1 MVKINVTNRLKRFT
15 AKGKTLHP
23 FGEEHLS
30 PLETDWIARRE
41 REGVLI
47 IAQNLFLKGE
57 TNMKKIVALVLA
69 LMMVL
74 SLGVSALALTKIEL
88 NKVEKTDDGKKL
100 IKFENTVDILGDPAA
115 DKVLYTDG
123 AKGGVAYFVLNT
135 TGLKDVKATYSND
148 TVKAEVM
155 DYNPE
160 TMEWVD
166 GVAYQVVRKDGKA
179 IDEWLNKI
187 PAYDKDT
194 QPDGLDWN
202 KCVPEGGKDQ
212 YDWCA
217 YAAKTLN
224 KYFKTTQFYVKTT
237 SEIKILKLTVAANY
251 SASFTEGSVKVSAL
265 RVEDKKTVYTEM
277 KIVND
282 ITIFAYEYVKS
293 AAEYKYALELFDT
306 GYSDYKTYVNGYKQA
321 DLAQIM
327 GSRVISTTAFRAIE
341 GKNIT
346 VNVYPSAKENDN
358 RVAKSAD
365 VTIYNVAA
373 GQKGVNF
380 EYYEKEVKEANK
392 TALAVDGENRKVEF
406 GFYGDQVVK
415 SKFTVNFD
423 LDWTYFQLRE
433 FFGKKIEEQDVVT
446 YYIIKDGKV
455 LKEVKVDYMTVDYN
469 DTVKLSIDGENTTLG
484 QYQIAVKV
492 PAENKGEKNPNTGA
506 ESVMGVVAA
515 VAVVS
520 VAAAAAVSLKK

>member
-1 MVKINVTNRLKRFT
+1 
-15 AKGKTLHP
+15 
-23 FGEEHLS
+23 
-30 PLETDWIARRE
+30 
-41 REGVLI
+41 
-47 IAQNLFLKGE
+47 
-57 TNMKKIVALVLA
+57 MKKIVALVLA

-88 NKVEKTDDGKKL
+88 DQVEVTEDGTKL
-100 IKFENTVDILGDPAA
+100 IKFVDTVDFIGS
-115 DKVLYTDG
+115 DKVLYTNG
-123 AKGGVAYFVLNT
+123 PHGGVAYFVLKT

-148 TVKAEVM
+148 AVKAEII
-155 DYNPE
+155 DYDPE
-160 TMEWVD
+160 KMEFVD
-166 GVAYQVVRKDGKA
+166 GADWAVVRKDGKA
-179 IDEWLNKI
+179 IDEYL
-187 PAYDKDT
+187 AAST
-194 QPDGLDWN
+194 TLDWS
-202 KCVPEGGKDQ
+202 KCVESGKGN
-212 YDWCA
+212 YDWCK
-217 YAAKTLN
+217 YVAKTLN
-224 KYFKTTQFYVKTT
+224 KEFKTTQFVVKTT
-237 SEIKILKLTVAANY
+237 SEIKVLKLTVAANY

-265 RVEDKKTVYTEM
+265 RVADKKTVYTEM
-277 KIVND
+277 KFVND

-293 AAEYKYALELFDT
+293 AAENNYALELFDE
-306 GYSDYKTYVNGYKQA
+306 GYSDYETYLAGYKTP
-321 DLAQIM
+321 DTAQRR

-341 GKNIT
+341 GKDIT
-346 VNVYPSAKENDN
+346 VNVYPTPKENDE

-380 EYYEKEVKEANK
+380 EYYEKEVKEATS

-423 LDWTYFQLRE
+423 LDWTYFELRE
-433 FFGKKIEEQDVVT
+433 FFGKKVEEQDIVT
-446 YYIIKDGKV
+446 YYILKDGKV

-484 QYQIAVKV
+484 QYAIAVKV
-492 PAENKGEKNPNTGA
+492 PAENKGEENPNTGA

>member
-1 MVKINVTNRLKRFT
+1 
-15 AKGKTLHP
+15 
-23 FGEEHLS
+23 
-30 PLETDWIARRE
+30 
-41 REGVLI
+41 
-47 IAQNLFLKGE
+47 
-57 TNMKKIVALVLA
+57 MKKIVALVLA

-74 SLGVSALALTKIEL
+74 SLGVSALALTEIKL
-88 NKVEKTDDGKKL
+88 DQVEVTEDGTKL
-100 IKFENTVDILGDPAA
+100 IKFVDTVEFIGA
-115 DKVLYTDG
+115 DKVLYTNG
-123 AKGGVAYFVLNT
+123 PHGGVAYFVLKT

-148 TVKAEVM
+148 AVKAEII
-155 DYNPE
+155 DYDPE
-160 TMEWVD
+160 KMEFVD
-166 GVAYQVVRKDGKA
+166 GADWAVVRKDGKA
-179 IDEWLNKI
+179 IDEYL
-187 PAYDKDT
+187 AAST
-194 QPDGLDWN
+194 TLDWS
-202 KCVPEGGKDQ
+202 KCVESGKGN
-212 YDWCA
+212 YDWCK
-217 YAAKTLN
+217 YVAKTLN
-224 KYFKTTQFYVKTT
+224 KEFKTTQFVVKTT
-237 SEIKILKLTVAANY
+237 SEIKVLKLTVAANY

-265 RVEDKKTVYTEM
+265 RVADKKTVYTEM
-277 KIVND
+277 KFVND

-293 AAEYKYALELFDT
+293 AAENDYALELFDT
-306 GYSDYKTYVNGYKQA
+306 GYSDYETYVNGYKQA
-321 DLAQIM
+321 DLAQIK

-341 GKNIT
+341 GKDIT
-346 VNVYPSAKENDN
+346 VNVYPTPKENDER

-380 EYYEKEVKEANK
+380 EYYEKEVKEATS

-423 LDWTYFQLRE
+423 LDWTYFELRE
-433 FFGKKIEEQDVVT
+433 FFGKKVEEQDIVT
-446 YYIIKDGKV
+446 YYILKDGKV

-484 QYQIAVKV
+484 QYAIAVKV
-492 PAENKGEKNPNTGA
+492 PAENKGEENPNTGA

>member
-1 MVKINVTNRLKRFT
+1 
-15 AKGKTLHP
+15 
-23 FGEEHLS
+23 
-30 PLETDWIARRE
+30 
-41 REGVLI
+41 
-47 IAQNLFLKGE
+47 
-57 TNMKKIVALVLA
+57 MKKIVALVLA

-74 SLGVSALALTKIEL
+74 SLGVSALALTEIKL
-88 NKVEKTDDGKKL
+88 DQVEVTEDGTKL
-100 IKFENTVDILGDPAA
+100 IKFVDTVEFIGA
-115 DKVLYTDG
+115 DKVLYTNG
-123 AKGGVAYFVLNT
+123 PHGGVAYFVLKT

-148 TVKAEVM
+148 AVKAEII
-155 DYNPE
+155 DYDPE
-160 TMEWVD
+160 KMEFVD
-166 GVAYQVVRKDGKA
+166 GADWAVVRKDGKA
-179 IDEWLNKI
+179 IDEYL
-187 PAYDKDT
+187 AAST
-194 QPDGLDWN
+194 TLDWS
-202 KCVPEGGKDQ
+202 KCVESGKGN
-212 YDWCA
+212 YDWCK
-217 YAAKTLN
+217 YVAKTLN
-224 KYFKTTQFYVKTT
+224 KYFKTTQFVVKTT
-237 SEIKILKLTVAANY
+237 SEIKVLKLTVAANY

-265 RVEDKKTVYTEM
+265 RVADKKTVYTEM
-277 KIVND
+277 KFVND

-293 AAEYKYALELFDT
+293 AAENDYALELFGE
-306 GYSDYKTYVNGYKQA
+306 GYSDYETYLAGYKTP
-321 DLAQIM
+321 DTAQRR

-341 GKNIT
+341 GKDIT
-346 VNVYPSAKENDN
+346 VNVYPTPKENDE

-423 LDWTYFQLRE
+423 LGWTYFELRE
-433 FFGKKIEEQDVVT
+433 FFGKKVEEQDIVT
-446 YYIIKDGKV
+446 YYILKDGKV

-484 QYQIAVKV
+484 QYAIAVKV
-492 PAENKGEKNPNTGA
+492 PAENKGEENPNTGA

>member
-1 MVKINVTNRLKRFT
+1 
-15 AKGKTLHP
+15 
-23 FGEEHLS
+23 
-30 PLETDWIARRE
+30 
-41 REGVLI
+41 
-47 IAQNLFLKGE
+47 
-57 TNMKKIVALVLA
+57 MKKIVALVLA

-74 SLGVSALALTKIEL
+74 SLGVSALALTEIKL
-88 NKVEKTDDGKKL
+88 DQVEVTEDGTKL
-100 IKFENTVDILGDPAA
+100 IKFVDTVEFIGA
-115 DKVLYTDG
+115 DKVLYTNG
-123 AKGGVAYFVLNT
+123 PHGGVAYFVLKT

-148 TVKAEVM
+148 AVKAEII
-155 DYNPE
+155 DYDPE
-160 TMEWVD
+160 KMEFVD
-166 GVAYQVVRKDGKA
+166 GADWAVVRKDGKA
-179 IDEWLNKI
+179 IDEYL
-187 PAYDKDT
+187 AAST
-194 QPDGLDWN
+194 TLDWS
-202 KCVPEGGKDQ
+202 KCVESGKGN
-212 YDWCA
+212 YDWCK
-217 YAAKTLN
+217 YVAKTLN
-224 KYFKTTQFYVKTT
+224 KEFKTTQFVVKTT
-237 SEIKILKLTVAANY
+237 SEIKVLKLTVAANY

-265 RVEDKKTVYTEM
+265 RVADKKTVYTEM

-293 AAEYKYALELFDT
+293 AAENDYALELFDV
-306 GYSDYKTYVNGYKQA
+306 GYSDYETYLAGYKTP
-321 DLAQIM
+321 DTAQRL

-341 GKNIT
+341 GKDIT
-346 VNVYPSAKENDN
+346 VNVYPTPKENDE

-380 EYYEKEVKEANK
+380 EYYEKEVKEATS

-423 LDWTYFQLRE
+423 LDWTYFELRE
-433 FFGKKIEEQDVVT
+433 FFGKKVEEQDIVT
-446 YYIIKDGKV
+446 YYILKDGKV

-484 QYQIAVKV
+484 QYAIAVKV
-492 PAENKGEKNPNTGA
+492 PAENKGEENPNTGA

>member
-1 MVKINVTNRLKRFT
+1 
-15 AKGKTLHP
+15 
-23 FGEEHLS
+23 
-30 PLETDWIARRE
+30 
-41 REGVLI
+41 
-47 IAQNLFLKGE
+47 
-57 TNMKKIVALVLA
+57 MKKIVALVLA

-74 SLGVSALALTKIEL
+74 SLGVSALALTEIKL
-88 NKVEKTDDGKKL
+88 DQVEVTEDGTKL
-100 IKFENTVDILGDPAA
+100 IKFQDTVSFIGDPA
-115 DKVLYTDG
+115 KVLYTNG
-123 AKGGVAYFVLNT
+123 PHGGVAYFVLNT

-148 TVKAEVM
+148 AVKAEII
-155 DYNPE
+155 DYDPE
-160 TMEWVD
+160 KMEFVD
-166 GVAYQVVRKDGKA
+166 GADWAVVRKDGKA
-179 IDEWLNKI
+179 IDEYL
-187 PAYDKDT
+187 AAST
-194 QPDGLDWN
+194 TLDWS
-202 KCVPEGGKDQ
+202 KCVESGKGN
-212 YDWCA
+212 YDWCK
-217 YAAKTLN
+217 YVAKTLN
-224 KYFKTTQFYVKTT
+224 KEFKTTQFVVKTT
-237 SEIKILKLTVAANY
+237 SEIKVLKLTVAANY

-265 RVEDKKTVYTEM
+265 RVADKKTVYTEM
-277 KIVND
+277 KFVND

-293 AAEYKYALELFDT
+293 AAENDYALELFDE
-306 GYSDYKTYVNGYKQA
+306 GYSDYETYLAGYKTPNT
-321 DLAQIM
+321 AQRL

-341 GKNIT
+341 GKDIT
-346 VNVYPSAKENDN
+346 VNVYPTPKENDE

-380 EYYEKEVKEANK
+380 EYYEKEVKEATS

-423 LDWTYFQLRE
+423 LDWTYFELRE
-433 FFGKKIEEQDVVT
+433 FFGKKVEEQDIVT
-446 YYIIKDGKV
+446 YYILKDGKV

-484 QYQIAVKV
+484 QYAIAVKV
-492 PAENKGEKNPNTGA
+492 PAENKGEENPNTGA

>member
-1 MVKINVTNRLKRFT
+1 
-15 AKGKTLHP
+15 
-23 FGEEHLS
+23 
-30 PLETDWIARRE
+30 
-41 REGVLI
+41 
-47 IAQNLFLKGE
+47 
-57 TNMKKIVALVLA
+57 MKKIVALVLA

-74 SLGVSALALTKIEL
+74 SLGVSALALTEIKL
-88 NKVEKTDDGKKL
+88 DQVEVTEDGTKL
-100 IKFENTVDILGDPAA
+100 IKFVDTVEFIGSG
-115 DKVLYTDG
+115 KVLYTDG
-123 AKGGVAYFVLNT
+123 PHGGVAYFVLNT

-148 TVKAEVM
+148 AVKAEII
-155 DYNPE
+155 DYDPE
-160 TMEWVD
+160 KMEFVD
-166 GVAYQVVRKDGKA
+166 GADWAVVRKDGKA
-179 IDEWLNKI
+179 IDEYL
-187 PAYDKDT
+187 AAST
-194 QPDGLDWN
+194 TLDWS
-202 KCVPEGGKDQ
+202 KCVESGKGN
-212 YDWCA
+212 YDWCK
-217 YAAKTLN
+217 YVAKTLN
-224 KYFKTTQFYVKTT
+224 KEFKTTQFVVKTT
-237 SEIKILKLTVAANY
+237 SEIKVLKLTVAANY

-265 RVEDKKTVYTEM
+265 RVADKKTVYTEM
-277 KIVND
+277 KFVND

-293 AAEYKYALELFDT
+293 AAENDYALELFDE
-306 GYSDYKTYVNGYKQA
+306 GYSDYETYLAGYKTP
-321 DLAQIM
+321 DTAQRP

-341 GKNIT
+341 GKDIT
-346 VNVYPSAKENDN
+346 VNVYPTPKENDE

-380 EYYEKEVKEANK
+380 EYYEKEVKEATS

-423 LDWTYFQLRE
+423 LDWTYFELRE
-433 FFGKKIEEQDVVT
+433 FFGKKVEEQDIVT
-446 YYIIKDGKV
+446 YYILKDGKV

-484 QYQIAVKV
+484 QYAIAVKV
-492 PAENKGEKNPNTGA
+492 PAENKGEENPNTGA

>member
-1 MVKINVTNRLKRFT
+1 
-15 AKGKTLHP
+15 
-23 FGEEHLS
+23 
-30 PLETDWIARRE
+30 
-41 REGVLI
+41 
-47 IAQNLFLKGE
+47 
-57 TNMKKIVALVLA
+57 MKKIVALVLA

-88 NKVEKTDDGKKL
+88 NQVEKTDDGKSL
-100 IKFENTVDILGDPAA
+100 IKFQDTVSFLGDPSA

-123 AKGGVAYFVLNT
+123 PHGGVAYFVIKT

-148 TVKAEVM
+148 TVKAEII

-179 IDEWLNKI
+179 IDEWLNDPNNGI
-187 PAYDKDT
+187 
-194 QPDGLDWN
+194 DWS
-202 KCVPEGGKDQ
+202 KVVPEGGKDQ
-212 YDWCA
+212 YGWCV
-217 YAAKTLN
+217 YVAKTLN
-224 KYFKTTQFYVKTT
+224 KYFKTTQFVVKTT

-277 KIVND
+277 KFVND

-306 GYSDYKTYVNGYKQA
+306 GYSDYETYVNGYKQA
-321 DLAQIM
+321 DLAQRM

-433 FFGKKIEEQDVVT
+433 FFGKKVEEQDVVT

-492 PAENKGEKNPNTGA
+492 PAENKGGEKNPNTGA

>member
-1 MVKINVTNRLKRFT
+1 MEYVEG
-15 AKGKTLHP
+15 A
-23 FGEEHLS
+23 
-30 PLETDWIARRE
+30 DWA
-41 REGVLI
+41 
-47 IAQNLFLKGE
+47 
-57 TNMKKIVALVLA
+57 VA
-69 LMMVL
+69 
-74 SLGVSALALTKIEL
+74 
-88 NKVEKTDDGKKL
+88 
-100 IKFENTVDILGDPAA
+100 
-115 DKVLYTDG
+115 
-123 AKGGVAYFVLNT
+123 
-135 TGLKDVKATYSND
+135 
-148 TVKAEVM
+148 
-155 DYNPE
+155 
-160 TMEWVD
+160 
-166 GVAYQVVRKDGKA
+166 RKDGKN
-179 IDEWLNKI
+179 IDEWLSKI

-194 QPDGLDWN
+194 QPDGLDWS
-202 KCVPEGGKDQ
+202 KCVESGKGN
-212 YDWCA
+212 YDWCK
-217 YAAKTLN
+217 YVAKTLN

-237 SEIKILKLTVAANY
+237 SEIKVLKLTVAANY

-265 RVEDKKTVYTEM
+265 RVSDKKTVYTEM

-306 GYSDYKTYVNGYKQA
+306 GYSDYETYVNGYKQA

-433 FFGKKIEEQDVVT
+433 FFGKKVEEQDIVT

-492 PAENKGEKNPNTGA
+492 PAENKGGEKNPNTGA

>member
-1 MVKINVTNRLKRFT
+1 
-15 AKGKTLHP
+15 
-23 FGEEHLS
+23 
-30 PLETDWIARRE
+30 
-41 REGVLI
+41 
-47 IAQNLFLKGE
+47 
-57 TNMKKIVALVLA
+57 MKKIVALVLA

-74 SLGVSALALTKIEL
+74 SLGVSALALTEIKL
-88 NKVEKTDDGKKL
+88 DQVEVTEDGTKL
-100 IKFENTVDILGDPAA
+100 IKFVDTVDFIGSG
-115 DKVLYTDG
+115 KVLYTNG
-123 AKGGVAYFVLNT
+123 PHGGVAYFVLNT

-148 TVKAEVM
+148 AVKAEII
-155 DYNPE
+155 DYDPE
-160 TMEWVD
+160 KMEFVD
-166 GVAYQVVRKDGKA
+166 GADWAVVRKDGKA
-179 IDEWLNKI
+179 IDEYL
-187 PAYDKDT
+187 AAST
-194 QPDGLDWN
+194 TLDWS
-202 KCVPEGGKDQ
+202 KCVESGKGN
-212 YDWCA
+212 YDWCK
-217 YAAKTLN
+217 YVAKTLN
-224 KYFKTTQFYVKTT
+224 KEFKTTQFVVKTT
-237 SEIKILKLTVAANY
+237 SEIKVLKLTVAANY

-265 RVEDKKTVYTEM
+265 RVADKKTVYTEM
-277 KIVND
+277 KFVND

-293 AAEYKYALELFDT
+293 AAENDYALELFDE
-306 GYSDYKTYVNGYKQA
+306 GYSDYETYLAGYKTP
-321 DLAQIM
+321 DTAQRL

-341 GKNIT
+341 GKDIT
-346 VNVYPSAKENDN
+346 VNVYPTPKENDE

-380 EYYEKEVKEANK
+380 EYYEKEVKEATS

-423 LDWTYFQLRE
+423 LDWTYFELRE
-433 FFGKKIEEQDVVT
+433 FFGKKVEEQDIVT
-446 YYIIKDGKV
+446 YYILKDGKV

-484 QYQIAVKV
+484 QYAIAVKV
-492 PAENKGEKNPNTGA
+492 PAENKGEENPNTGA

>member
-1 MVKINVTNRLKRFT
+1 
-15 AKGKTLHP
+15 
-23 FGEEHLS
+23 
-30 PLETDWIARRE
+30 
-41 REGVLI
+41 
-47 IAQNLFLKGE
+47 
-57 TNMKKIVALVLA
+57 MKKIVALVLA

-74 SLGVSALALTKIEL
+74 SLGVSALALTKIDL
-88 NKVEKTDDGKKL
+88 DQVEVTEDGKSHY
-100 IKFENTVDILGDPAA
+100 KFQDTVFFDGDTSK
-115 DKVLYTDG
+115 DKVLYTKG
-123 AKGGVAYFVLNT
+123 PHGGVAHFVINT

-148 TVKAEVM
+148 AVKAEVM

-160 TMEWVD
+160 TMEYLSD
-166 GVAYQVVRKDGKA
+166 ATYDLARKDGNANKLA
-179 IDEWLNKI
+179 EDLANTKTVDWSEEAKMNRYEWIKYV
-187 PAYDKDT
+187 AT
-194 QPDGLDWN
+194 
-202 KCVPEGGKDQ
+202 
-212 YDWCA
+212 
-217 YAAKTLN
+217 TLN
-224 KYFKTTQFYVKTT
+224 KEFKTTQYYAKCT
-237 SEIKILKLTVAANY
+237 SEIKVLKLTVAANY

-265 RVEDKKTVYTEM
+265 RVADKKTVYTEM
-277 KIVND
+277 KFVND

-306 GYSDYKTYVNGYKQA
+306 GYSDYETYVNGYKQA
-321 DLAQIM
+321 DLAQRM

-341 GKNIT
+341 GKDIT
-346 VNVYPSAKENDN
+346 VNVYPTPKENDE

-380 EYYEKEVKEANK
+380 EYYEREAKEANK

-423 LDWTYFQLRE
+423 LDWTYFELRE
-433 FFGKKIEEQDVVT
+433 FFGKKVEEQDIVT
-446 YYIIKDGKV
+446 YYILKDGKV

-484 QYQIAVKV
+484 QYAIAVKV
-492 PAENKGEKNPNTGA
+492 PAENKGEENPNTGA

>member
-1 MVKINVTNRLKRFT
+1 
-15 AKGKTLHP
+15 
-23 FGEEHLS
+23 
-30 PLETDWIARRE
+30 
-41 REGVLI
+41 
-47 IAQNLFLKGE
+47 
-57 TNMKKIVALVLA
+57 MKKIVALVLA

-74 SLGVSALALTKIEL
+74 SLGVSALALTEIKL
-88 NKVEKTDDGKKL
+88 DQVEVTEDGAKL
-100 IKFENTVDILGDPAA
+100 IKFVDTVEFIGA
-115 DKVLYTDG
+115 DKVLYTNG
-123 AKGGVAYFVLNT
+123 PHGGVAYFVLNT

-148 TVKAEVM
+148 AVKAEII
-155 DYNPE
+155 DYDPE
-160 TMEWVD
+160 KMEFVD
-166 GVAYQVVRKDGKA
+166 GADWAVVRKDGKA

-194 QPDGLDWN
+194 QPDGLDWS
-202 KCVPEGGKDQ
+202 KCVESGKGN
-212 YDWCA
+212 YDWCK

-224 KYFKTTQFYVKTT
+224 KYFKTTQFVVKTT
-237 SEIKILKLTVAANY
+237 SEIKVLKLTVAANY

-265 RVEDKKTVYTEM
+265 RVADKKTVYTEM
-277 KIVND
+277 KFVND

-293 AAEYKYALELFDT
+293 AAENDYALELFDE
-306 GYSDYKTYVNGYKQA
+306 GYSDYETYLAGYKTP
-321 DLAQIM
+321 DTAQRR

-341 GKNIT
+341 GKDIT
-346 VNVYPSAKENDN
+346 VNVYPTPKENDE

-380 EYYEKEVKEANK
+380 EYYEKEVKEAK
-392 TALAVDGENRKVEF
+392 TTALAVDGENRKVEF

-423 LDWTYFQLRE
+423 LDWTYFELRE
-433 FFGKKIEEQDVVT
+433 FFGKKVEEQDIVT

-492 PAENKGEKNPNTGA
+492 PAENKGGEKNPNTGA

>member
-1 MVKINVTNRLKRFT
+1 
-15 AKGKTLHP
+15 
-23 FGEEHLS
+23 
-30 PLETDWIARRE
+30 
-41 REGVLI
+41 
-47 IAQNLFLKGE
+47 
-57 TNMKKIVALVLA
+57 MKKIVALVLA

-88 NKVEKTDDGKKL
+88 NQEEKTDDGKSL
-100 IKFENTVDILGDPAA
+100 IKFQDTVSFIGDPA
-115 DKVLYTDG
+115 KVLYTNG
-123 AKGGVAYFVLNT
+123 PHGGVAYFVIKT

-160 TMEWVD
+160 TMEYLSD
-166 GVAYQVVRKDGKA
+166 ATYDLARKDGSADKLTEDLA
-179 IDEWLNKI
+179 KTKTVDWAKEATMNRYEWIKYV
-187 PAYDKDT
+187 AT
-194 QPDGLDWN
+194 
-202 KCVPEGGKDQ
+202 
-212 YDWCA
+212 
-217 YAAKTLN
+217 TLN
-224 KYFKTTQFYVKTT
+224 KEFKTTQYYAKCT

-265 RVEDKKTVYTEM
+265 RVADKKTVYTEM
-277 KIVND
+277 KFVND

-293 AAEYKYALELFDT
+293 AAEYKYALDLFDI
-306 GYSDYKTYVNGYKQA
+306 GYSDYETYLAGYKTP
-321 DLAQIM
+321 DTAQRR

-341 GKNIT
+341 GKDIT
-346 VNVYPSAKENDN
+346 VNVYPSAKENDE
-358 RVAKSAD
+358 RVAQSAN

-380 EYYEKEVKEANK
+380 EYYEKKVKEATS

-423 LDWTYFQLRE
+423 LDWTYFELRE
-433 FFGKKIEEQDVVT
+433 FFGKKVEEQDIVT
-446 YYIIKDGKV
+446 YYILKDGKV

-484 QYQIAVKV
+484 QYAIAVKV
-492 PAENKGEKNPNTGA
+492 PAENKGEENPNTGA

>member
-1 MVKINVTNRLKRFT
+1 
-15 AKGKTLHP
+15 
-23 FGEEHLS
+23 
-30 PLETDWIARRE
+30 
-41 REGVLI
+41 
-47 IAQNLFLKGE
+47 
-57 TNMKKIVALVLA
+57 MKKIVALVLA

-74 SLGVSALALTKIEL
+74 SLGVSALAITLAEIKL
-88 NKVEKTDDGKKL
+88 DQVEVTEDGTKL
-100 IKFENTVDILGDPAA
+100 IKFVDTVEFIGA
-115 DKVLYTDG
+115 DKVLYTNG
-123 AKGGVAYFVLNT
+123 PHGGVAYFVLKT

-148 TVKAEVM
+148 AVKAEII
-155 DYNPE
+155 DYDPE
-160 TMEWVD
+160 KMEYVD
-166 GVAYQVVRKDGKA
+166 GADWAVVRKDGKA
-179 IDEWLNKI
+179 IDEWLNNPNNGI
-187 PAYDKDT
+187 
-194 QPDGLDWN
+194 DWS
-202 KCVPEGGKDQ
+202 KCVESGKGN
-212 YDWCA
+212 YDWCK
-217 YAAKTLN
+217 YVAKTLN
-224 KYFKTTQFYVKTT
+224 KEFKTTQFVVKTT
-237 SEIKILKLTVAANY
+237 SEIKVLKLTVAANY

-265 RVEDKKTVYTEM
+265 RVADKKTVYTEM
-277 KIVND
+277 KFVND

-293 AAEYKYALELFDT
+293 AAENDYAPELFDV
-306 GYSDYKTYVNGYKQA
+306 GYSDYETYVNGYKQA
-321 DLAQIM
+321 DLAQRM

-341 GKNIT
+341 GKDIT
-346 VNVYPSAKENDN
+346 VNVYPTPKENDE

-380 EYYEKEVKEANK
+380 EYYEKEVKEATS

-423 LDWTYFQLRE
+423 LDWTYFELRE
-433 FFGKKIEEQDVVT
+433 FFGKKVEEQDIVT
-446 YYIIKDGKV
+446 YYILKDGKV

-484 QYQIAVKV
+484 QYAIAVKV
-492 PAENKGEKNPNTGA
+492 PAENKGEENPNTGA

>member
-1 MVKINVTNRLKRFT
+1 
-15 AKGKTLHP
+15 
-23 FGEEHLS
+23 
-30 PLETDWIARRE
+30 
-41 REGVLI
+41 
-47 IAQNLFLKGE
+47 
-57 TNMKKIVALVLA
+57 MKKIVALVLA

-74 SLGVSALALTKIEL
+74 SLGVSALALTKIDL
-88 NKVEKTDDGKKL
+88 NKVEETDDGKKL
-100 IKFENTVDILGDPAA
+100 IKFENTVDILGNPAA
-115 DKVLYTDG
+115 DKVLYTNG

-148 TVKAEVM
+148 TVKAEVI

-160 TMEWVD
+160 TMEYLSD
-166 GVAYQVVRKDGKA
+166 ATYDLARKDGNANKLA
-179 IDEWLNKI
+179 EDLADTKTVDWTKETTMNRYEWIKYV
-187 PAYDKDT
+187 AT
-194 QPDGLDWN
+194 
-202 KCVPEGGKDQ
+202 
-212 YDWCA
+212 
-217 YAAKTLN
+217 TLN
-224 KYFKTTQFYVKTT
+224 KEFKTTQYYAKCT

-265 RVEDKKTVYTEM
+265 RVADKKTVYTEM

-293 AAEYKYALELFDT
+293 AAENDYALELFDI
-306 GYSDYKTYVNGYKQA
+306 GYSDYETYVNGYKQA

-341 GKNIT
+341 GKDIT
-346 VNVYPSAKENDN
+346 VNVRPTPKENDE
-358 RVAKSAD
+358 RVASSAD

-380 EYYEKEVKEANK
+380 EYYEKEVKEATS

-415 SKFTVNFD
+415 SKFTVNFN
-423 LDWTYFQLRE
+423 LDWTYFKLRE
-433 FFGKKIEEQDVVT
+433 FFGKKVEEQDIVT
-446 YYIIKDGKV
+446 YYILKDGKV

-484 QYQIAVKV
+484 QYAIAVKV

>member
-1 MVKINVTNRLKRFT
+1 
-15 AKGKTLHP
+15 
-23 FGEEHLS
+23 
-30 PLETDWIARRE
+30 
-41 REGVLI
+41 
-47 IAQNLFLKGE
+47 
-57 TNMKKIVALVLA
+57 MKKIVALVLA

-74 SLGVSALALTKIEL
+74 SLGVSALALTEIKL
-88 NKVEKTDDGKKL
+88 DQVEVTEDGTKL
-100 IKFENTVDILGDPAA
+100 IKFVDTVEFIGA
-115 DKVLYTDG
+115 DKVLYTNG
-123 AKGGVAYFVLNT
+123 PHGGVAYFVLNT

-148 TVKAEVM
+148 AVKAEII
-155 DYNPE
+155 DYDPE
-160 TMEWVD
+160 KMEYVD
-166 GVAYQVVRKDGKA
+166 GADWAVVRKDGKA
-179 IDEWLNKI
+179 IDEWLNNPNNGI
-187 PAYDKDT
+187 
-194 QPDGLDWN
+194 DWS
-202 KCVPEGGKDQ
+202 KCVESGKGN
-212 YDWCA
+212 YDWCK
-217 YAAKTLN
+217 YVAKTLN
-224 KYFKTTQFYVKTT
+224 KYFKTTQFVVKTT
-237 SEIKILKLTVAANY
+237 SEIKVLKLTVAANY

-265 RVEDKKTVYTEM
+265 RVADKKTVYTEM
-277 KIVND
+277 KFVND

-293 AAEYKYALELFDT
+293 AAEYDYALELFDT
-306 GYSDYKTYVNGYKQA
+306 GYSDYETYLAGYKTP
-321 DLAQIM
+321 DTAQRP

-341 GKNIT
+341 GKDIT
-346 VNVYPSAKENDN
+346 VNVYPTPKENDE

-380 EYYEKEVKEANK
+380 EYYEKEVKEATS

-423 LDWTYFQLRE
+423 LGWTYFELRE
-433 FFGKKIEEQDVVT
+433 FFGKKVEEQDIVT
-446 YYIIKDGKV
+446 YYILKDGKV

-484 QYQIAVKV
+484 QYAIAVKV
-492 PAENKGEKNPNTGA
+492 PAENKGEQNPNTGA

>member
-1 MVKINVTNRLKRFT
+1 
-15 AKGKTLHP
+15 
-23 FGEEHLS
+23 
-30 PLETDWIARRE
+30 
-41 REGVLI
+41 
-47 IAQNLFLKGE
+47 
-57 TNMKKIVALVLA
+57 MKKIVALVLA

-74 SLGVSALALTKIEL
+74 SLGVSALALTEIKL
-88 NKVEKTDDGKKL
+88 DQVEVTEDGTKL
-100 IKFENTVDILGDPAA
+100 IKFVDTVEFIGA
-115 DKVLYTDG
+115 DKVLYTNG
-123 AKGGVAYFVLNT
+123 PHGGVAYFVLKT

-148 TVKAEVM
+148 AVKAEII
-155 DYNPE
+155 DYDPE
-160 TMEWVD
+160 KMEYVD
-166 GVAYQVVRKDGKA
+166 GADWAVVRKDGKA
-179 IDEWLNKI
+179 IDEYL
-187 PAYDKDT
+187 AAST
-194 QPDGLDWN
+194 TLDWS
-202 KCVPEGGKDQ
+202 KCVESGKGN
-212 YDWCA
+212 YDWCK
-217 YAAKTLN
+217 YVAKTLN
-224 KYFKTTQFYVKTT
+224 KEFKTTQFVVKTT
-237 SEIKILKLTVAANY
+237 SEIKVLKLTVAANY

-265 RVEDKKTVYTEM
+265 RVADKKTVYTEM
-277 KIVND
+277 KFVND

-293 AAEYKYALELFDT
+293 AAENDYALELFDE
-306 GYSDYKTYVNGYKQA
+306 GYSDYETYLAGYKTP
-321 DLAQIM
+321 DTAQRL

-341 GKNIT
+341 GKDIT
-346 VNVYPSAKENDN
+346 VNVYPTPKENDE

-380 EYYEKEVKEANK
+380 EYYEKEVKEATS

-423 LDWTYFQLRE
+423 LDWTYFELRE
-433 FFGKKIEEQDVVT
+433 FFGKKVEEQDIVT
-446 YYIIKDGKV
+446 YYILKDGKV

-484 QYQIAVKV
+484 QYAIAVKV
-492 PAENKGEKNPNTGA
+492 PAENKGEENPNTGA

>member
-30 PLETDWIARRE
+30 TLETDWIARRE

-88 NKVEKTDDGKKL
+88 NKVEESSDGVKK
-100 IKFENTVDILGDPAA
+100 IKFQDTVDFLGDPSA
-115 DKVLYTDG
+115 DKVLYTNG
-123 AKGGVAYFVLNT
+123 PHGGVAYFVIKT

-148 TVKAEVM
+148 TVKAEII

-179 IDEWLNKI
+179 IDEWLNDANNGI
-187 PAYDKDT
+187 
-194 QPDGLDWN
+194 DWS

-212 YDWCA
+212 YDWCV
-217 YAAKTLN
+217 YVAKTLN
-224 KYFKTTQFYVKTT
+224 KYFKTTQFVVKTT

-277 KIVND
+277 KFVND

-306 GYSDYKTYVNGYKQA
+306 GYSDYETYVNGYKQA
-321 DLAQIM
+321 DLAQRM

-346 VNVYPSAKENDN
+346 VNVYPRLKENDS

-433 FFGKKIEEQDVVT
+433 FFGRKIEEQDIVT

-455 LKEVKVDYMTVDYN
+455 LKEVKVDYKTVDYN
-469 DTVKLSIDGENTTLG
+469 DTVKLSIDGENSTLG

-492 PAENKGEKNPNTGA
+492 PAENKGGEKNPNTGA

>member
-1 MVKINVTNRLKRFT
+1 
-15 AKGKTLHP
+15 
-23 FGEEHLS
+23 
-30 PLETDWIARRE
+30 
-41 REGVLI
+41 
-47 IAQNLFLKGE
+47 
-57 TNMKKIVALVLA
+57 MKKIVALVLA

-88 NKVEKTDDGKKL
+88 DQVEVTEDGTKL
-100 IKFENTVDILGDPAA
+100 IKFVDTVEFIGA
-115 DKVLYTDG
+115 DKVLYTNG
-123 AKGGVAYFVLNT
+123 PHGGVAYFVLKT
-135 TGLKDVKATYSND
+135 TGLKDVKATYSNGD
-148 TVKAEVM
+148 AVKAEII
-155 DYNPE
+155 DYDPE
-160 TMEWVD
+160 KMEFVD
-166 GVAYQVVRKDGKA
+166 GADWAVVRKDGKA
-179 IDEWLNKI
+179 IDEYL
-187 PAYDKDT
+187 AAST
-194 QPDGLDWN
+194 TLDWS
-202 KCVPEGGKDQ
+202 KCVESGKGN
-212 YDWCA
+212 YDWCK
-217 YAAKTLN
+217 YVAKTLN
-224 KYFKTTQFYVKTT
+224 KEFKTTQFVVKTT
-237 SEIKILKLTVAANY
+237 SEIKVLKLTVAANY

-265 RVEDKKTVYTEM
+265 RVADKKTVYTEM
-277 KIVND
+277 KFVND

-293 AAEYKYALELFDT
+293 AAENDYALELFDE
-306 GYSDYKTYVNGYKQA
+306 GYSDYETYLAGYKTP
-321 DLAQIM
+321 DTAQRR

-341 GKNIT
+341 GKDIT
-346 VNVYPSAKENDN
+346 VNVYPTPKENDE

-380 EYYEKEVKEANK
+380 EYYEKEVKEATS

-423 LDWTYFQLRE
+423 LDWTYFELRE
-433 FFGKKIEEQDVVT
+433 FFGKKVEEQDIVT
-446 YYIIKDGKV
+446 YYILKDGKV

-484 QYQIAVKV
+484 QYAIAVKV
-492 PAENKGEKNPNTGA
+492 PAENKGEENPNTGA

>member
-1 MVKINVTNRLKRFT
+1 
-15 AKGKTLHP
+15 
-23 FGEEHLS
+23 
-30 PLETDWIARRE
+30 
-41 REGVLI
+41 
-47 IAQNLFLKGE
+47 
-57 TNMKKIVALVLA
+57 MKKIVALVLA

-88 NKVEKTDDGKKL
+88 DQVEVTEDGTKL
-100 IKFENTVDILGDPAA
+100 IKFVDTVEFIGA
-115 DKVLYTDG
+115 DKVLYTNG
-123 AKGGVAYFVLNT
+123 PHGGVAYFVLKT

-148 TVKAEVM
+148 AVKAEII
-155 DYNPE
+155 DYDPE
-160 TMEWVD
+160 KMEFVD
-166 GVAYQVVRKDGKA
+166 GADWAVVRKDGKA
-179 IDEWLNKI
+179 IDEYL
-187 PAYDKDT
+187 AAST
-194 QPDGLDWN
+194 TLDWS
-202 KCVPEGGKDQ
+202 KCVESGKGN
-212 YDWCA
+212 YDWCK
-217 YAAKTLN
+217 YVAKTLN
-224 KYFKTTQFYVKTT
+224 KEFKTTQFVVKTT
-237 SEIKILKLTVAANY
+237 SEIKVLKLTVAANY

-265 RVEDKKTVYTEM
+265 RVADKKTVYTEM
-277 KIVND
+277 KFVND

-293 AAEYKYALELFDT
+293 AAENDYALELFDE
-306 GYSDYKTYVNGYKQA
+306 GYSDYETYLAGYKTP
-321 DLAQIM
+321 DTAQRR

-341 GKNIT
+341 GKDIT
-346 VNVYPSAKENDN
+346 VNVYPTPKENDE

-380 EYYEKEVKEANK
+380 EYYEKEVKEATS

-423 LDWTYFQLRE
+423 LDWTYFELRE
-433 FFGKKIEEQDVVT
+433 FFGKKVEEQDIVT
-446 YYIIKDGKV
+446 YYILKDGKV

-484 QYQIAVKV
+484 QYAIAVKV
-492 PAENKGEKNPNTGA
+492 PAENKGEENPNTGA

>member
-1 MVKINVTNRLKRFT
+1 
-15 AKGKTLHP
+15 
-23 FGEEHLS
+23 
-30 PLETDWIARRE
+30 
-41 REGVLI
+41 
-47 IAQNLFLKGE
+47 
-57 TNMKKIVALVLA
+57 MKKIVALVLA

-74 SLGVSALALTKIEL
+74 SLGVSALALTEIKL
-88 NKVEKTDDGKKL
+88 DQVEVTEDGTKL
-100 IKFENTVDILGDPAA
+100 IKFVDTVEFIGA
-115 DKVLYTDG
+115 DKVLYTNG
-123 AKGGVAYFVLNT
+123 PHGGVAYFVLKT

-148 TVKAEVM
+148 AVKAEII
-155 DYNPE
+155 DYDPE
-160 TMEWVD
+160 KMEFVD
-166 GVAYQVVRKDGKA
+166 GADWAVVRKDGKA
-179 IDEWLNKI
+179 IDEYL
-187 PAYDKDT
+187 AAST
-194 QPDGLDWN
+194 TLDWS
-202 KCVPEGGKDQ
+202 KCVESGKGN
-212 YDWCA
+212 YDWCK
-217 YAAKTLN
+217 YVAKTLN
-224 KYFKTTQFYVKTT
+224 KEFKTTQFVVKTT
-237 SEIKILKLTVAANY
+237 SEIKVLKLTVAANY

-265 RVEDKKTVYTEM
+265 RVADKKTVYTEM
-277 KIVND
+277 KFVND

-293 AAEYKYALELFDT
+293 AAENDYALELFDE
-306 GYSDYKTYVNGYKQA
+306 GYSDYETYLAGYKTP
-321 DLAQIM
+321 DTAQRP

-341 GKNIT
+341 GKDIT
-346 VNVYPSAKENDN
+346 VNVYPTPKENDE

-380 EYYEKEVKEANK
+380 EYYEKEVKEATS

-423 LDWTYFQLRE
+423 LDWTYFELRE
-433 FFGKKIEEQDVVT
+433 FFGKKVEEQDIVT
-446 YYIIKDGKV
+446 YYILKDGKV

-484 QYQIAVKV
+484 QYAIAVKV
-492 PAENKGEKNPNTGA
+492 PAENKGEENPNTGA

>member
-1 MVKINVTNRLKRFT
+1 
-15 AKGKTLHP
+15 
-23 FGEEHLS
+23 
-30 PLETDWIARRE
+30 
-41 REGVLI
+41 
-47 IAQNLFLKGE
+47 
-57 TNMKKIVALVLA
+57 MKKIVALVLA

-74 SLGVSALALTKIEL
+74 SLGVSALALTKIDL
-88 NKVEKTDDGKKL
+88 DQVEVTEDGTKL
-100 IKFENTVDILGDPAA
+100 IKFVDTVEFIGA
-115 DKVLYTDG
+115 DKVLYTNG
-123 AKGGVAYFVLNT
+123 PHGGVAYFVLNT

-148 TVKAEVM
+148 AVKAEII
-155 DYNPE
+155 DYDPE
-160 TMEWVD
+160 KMEFVD
-166 GVAYQVVRKDGKA
+166 GADWAVVRKDGKA
-179 IDEWLNKI
+179 IDEYL
-187 PAYDKDT
+187 AAST
-194 QPDGLDWN
+194 TLDWS
-202 KCVPEGGKDQ
+202 KCVESGKGN
-212 YDWCA
+212 YDWCK
-217 YAAKTLN
+217 YVAKTLN
-224 KYFKTTQFYVKTT
+224 KEFKTTQFVVKTT
-237 SEIKILKLTVAANY
+237 SEIKVLKLTVAANY

-265 RVEDKKTVYTEM
+265 RVADKKTVYTEM
-277 KIVND
+277 KFVND

-293 AAEYKYALELFDT
+293 AAENDYALELFDE
-306 GYSDYKTYVNGYKQA
+306 GYSDYETYLAGYKTP
-321 DLAQIM
+321 DTAQRP

-341 GKNIT
+341 GKDIT
-346 VNVYPSAKENDN
+346 VNVYPTPKENDE

-380 EYYEKEVKEANK
+380 EYYEKEVKEATS

-423 LDWTYFQLRE
+423 LDWTYFELRE
-433 FFGKKIEEQDVVT
+433 FFGKKVEEQDIVT
-446 YYIIKDGKV
+446 YYILKDGKV

-484 QYQIAVKV
+484 QYAIAVKV
-492 PAENKGEKNPNTGA
+492 PAENKGEENPNTGA

>member
-1 MVKINVTNRLKRFT
+1 
-15 AKGKTLHP
+15 
-23 FGEEHLS
+23 
-30 PLETDWIARRE
+30 
-41 REGVLI
+41 
-47 IAQNLFLKGE
+47 
-57 TNMKKIVALVLA
+57 MKKIVALVLA

-74 SLGVSALALTKIEL
+74 SLGVSALALTEIKL
-88 NKVEKTDDGKKL
+88 DQVEVTEDGTKL
-100 IKFENTVDILGDPAA
+100 IKFQDTVSFIGDPA
-115 DKVLYTDG
+115 KVLYTNG
-123 AKGGVAYFVLNT
+123 PHGGVAYFVLNT

-148 TVKAEVM
+148 AVKAKII
-155 DYNPE
+155 DYDPE
-160 TMEWVD
+160 KMEYVD
-166 GVAYQVVRKDGKA
+166 GADWAVVRKDGKA
-179 IDEWLNKI
+179 IDEYL
-187 PAYDKDT
+187 AAST
-194 QPDGLDWN
+194 TLDWS
-202 KCVPEGGKDQ
+202 KCVESGKGN
-212 YDWCA
+212 YDWCK

-224 KYFKTTQFYVKTT
+224 KFFKTTQFVVKTT
-237 SEIKILKLTVAANY
+237 SEIKVLELTVAANY

-265 RVEDKKTVYTEM
+265 RVADKKTVYTEM
-277 KIVND
+277 KFVND

-293 AAEYKYALELFDT
+293 AAENDYALELFDE
-306 GYSDYKTYVNGYKQA
+306 GYSDYETYLAGYKTP
-321 DLAQIM
+321 DTAQRR

-341 GKNIT
+341 GKDIT
-346 VNVYPSAKENDN
+346 VNVYPTPKENDE

-380 EYYEKEVKEANK
+380 EYYEKEVKEATS

-423 LDWTYFQLRE
+423 LDWTYFELRE
-433 FFGKKIEEQDVVT
+433 FFGKKVEEQDIVT
-446 YYIIKDGKV
+446 YYILKDGKV

-484 QYQIAVKV
+484 QYAIAVKV
-492 PAENKGEKNPNTGA
+492 PAENKGEENPNTGA

>member
-1 MVKINVTNRLKRFT
+1 
-15 AKGKTLHP
+15 
-23 FGEEHLS
+23 
-30 PLETDWIARRE
+30 
-41 REGVLI
+41 
-47 IAQNLFLKGE
+47 
-57 TNMKKIVALVLA
+57 MKKIVALVLA

-88 NKVEKTDDGKKL
+88 DQVEVTEDGTKL
-100 IKFENTVDILGDPAA
+100 IKFVDTVEFIGA
-115 DKVLYTDG
+115 DKVLYTNG
-123 AKGGVAYFVLNT
+123 PHGGVAYFVLKT

-148 TVKAEVM
+148 AVKAEII
-155 DYNPE
+155 DYDPE
-160 TMEWVD
+160 KMEFVD
-166 GVAYQVVRKDGKA
+166 GADWAVVRKDGKA
-179 IDEWLNKI
+179 IDEYL
-187 PAYDKDT
+187 AAST
-194 QPDGLDWN
+194 TLDWS
-202 KCVPEGGKDQ
+202 KCVESGKGN
-212 YDWCA
+212 YDWCK
-217 YAAKTLN
+217 YVAKTLN
-224 KYFKTTQFYVKTT
+224 KEFKTTQFVVKTT
-237 SEIKILKLTVAANY
+237 SEIKVLKLTVAANY

-265 RVEDKKTVYTEM
+265 RVADKKTVYTEM
-277 KIVND
+277 KFVND

-293 AAEYKYALELFDT
+293 AAENDYALELFDE
-306 GYSDYKTYVNGYKQA
+306 GYSDYETYLAGYKTP
-321 DLAQIM
+321 DTAQRL

-341 GKNIT
+341 GKDIT
-346 VNVYPSAKENDN
+346 VNVYPTPKENDE

-380 EYYEKEVKEANK
+380 EYYEKEVKEATS

-423 LDWTYFQLRE
+423 LDWTYFELRE
-433 FFGKKIEEQDVVT
+433 FFGKKVEEQDIVT
-446 YYIIKDGKV
+446 YYILKDGKV

-484 QYQIAVKV
+484 QYAIAVKV
-492 PAENKGEKNPNTGA
+492 PAENKGEENPNTGA

>member
-1 MVKINVTNRLKRFT
+1 
-15 AKGKTLHP
+15 
-23 FGEEHLS
+23 
-30 PLETDWIARRE
+30 
-41 REGVLI
+41 
-47 IAQNLFLKGE
+47 
-57 TNMKKIVALVLA
+57 MKKIVALVLA

-74 SLGVSALALTKIEL
+74 SLGVSALALTKIDL
-88 NKVEKTDDGKKL
+88 DQVEVTEDGTKL
-100 IKFENTVDILGDPAA
+100 IKFVDTVEFIGA
-115 DKVLYTDG
+115 DKVLYTNG
-123 AKGGVAYFVLNT
+123 PHGGVAYFVLKT

-148 TVKAEVM
+148 AVKAEII
-155 DYNPE
+155 DYDPE
-160 TMEWVD
+160 KMEFVD
-166 GVAYQVVRKDGKA
+166 GADWAVVRKDGKA
-179 IDEWLNKI
+179 IDEYL
-187 PAYDKDT
+187 AAST
-194 QPDGLDWN
+194 TLDWS
-202 KCVPEGGKDQ
+202 KCVESGKGN
-212 YDWCA
+212 YDWCK
-217 YAAKTLN
+217 YVAKTLN
-224 KYFKTTQFYVKTT
+224 KEFKTTQFVVKTT
-237 SEIKILKLTVAANY
+237 SEIKVLKLTVAANY

-265 RVEDKKTVYTEM
+265 RVADKKTVYTEM
-277 KIVND
+277 KFVND

-293 AAEYKYALELFDT
+293 AAENDYALELFDE
-306 GYSDYKTYVNGYKQA
+306 GYSDYETYLAGYKTP
-321 DLAQIM
+321 DTAQRR

-341 GKNIT
+341 GKDIT
-346 VNVYPSAKENDN
+346 VNVYPTPKENDE

-380 EYYEKEVKEANK
+380 EYYEKEVKEATS

-423 LDWTYFQLRE
+423 LDWTYFELRE
-433 FFGKKIEEQDVVT
+433 FFGKKVEEQDIVT
-446 YYIIKDGKV
+446 YYILKDGKV

-484 QYQIAVKV
+484 QYAIAVKV
-492 PAENKGEKNPNTGA
+492 PAENKGEENPNTGA

>member
-1 MVKINVTNRLKRFT
+1 
-15 AKGKTLHP
+15 
-23 FGEEHLS
+23 
-30 PLETDWIARRE
+30 
-41 REGVLI
+41 
-47 IAQNLFLKGE
+47 
-57 TNMKKIVALVLA
+57 MKKIVALVLA

-74 SLGVSALALTKIEL
+74 SLGVSALALTEIKL
-88 NKVEKTDDGKKL
+88 DQVEVTEDGTKL
-100 IKFENTVDILGDPAA
+100 IKFVDTVEFIGAG
-115 DKVLYTDG
+115 KVLYTNG
-123 AKGGVAYFVLNT
+123 PHGGVAYFVLNT

-148 TVKAEVM
+148 AVKAEII
-155 DYNPE
+155 DYDPE
-160 TMEWVD
+160 KMEFVD
-166 GVAYQVVRKDGKA
+166 GADWAVVRKDGKA
-179 IDEWLNKI
+179 IDEYL
-187 PAYDKDT
+187 AAST
-194 QPDGLDWN
+194 TLDWS
-202 KCVPEGGKDQ
+202 KCVESGKGN
-212 YDWCA
+212 YDWCK
-217 YAAKTLN
+217 YVAKTLN
-224 KYFKTTQFYVKTT
+224 KEFKTTQFVVKTT
-237 SEIKILKLTVAANY
+237 SEIKVLKLTVAANY

-265 RVEDKKTVYTEM
+265 RVADKKTVYTEM
-277 KIVND
+277 KFVND

-293 AAEYKYALELFDT
+293 AAENDYALELFDE
-306 GYSDYKTYVNGYKQA
+306 GYSDYETYLAGYKTP
-321 DLAQIM
+321 DTAQRP

-341 GKNIT
+341 GKDIT
-346 VNVYPSAKENDN
+346 VNVYPTPKENDE

-380 EYYEKEVKEANK
+380 EYYEKEVKEATS

-423 LDWTYFQLRE
+423 LDWTYFELRE
-433 FFGKKIEEQDVVT
+433 FFGKKVEEQDIVT
-446 YYIIKDGKV
+446 YYILKDGKV

-484 QYQIAVKV
+484 QYAIAVKV
-492 PAENKGEKNPNTGA
+492 PAENKGEENPNTGA

>member
-1 MVKINVTNRLKRFT
+1 
-15 AKGKTLHP
+15 
-23 FGEEHLS
+23 
-30 PLETDWIARRE
+30 
-41 REGVLI
+41 
-47 IAQNLFLKGE
+47 
-57 TNMKKIVALVLA
+57 MKKIVALVLA

-88 NKVEKTDDGKKL
+88 NEVEKTDDGKNV
-100 IKFENTVDILGDPAA
+100 IKFADTVEFVGDG
-115 DKVLYTDG
+115 KVLYTNG
-123 AKGGVAYFVLNT
+123 PHGGVAYFVINT
-135 TGLKDVKATYSND
+135 TDLKDVKATYSND
-148 TVKAEVM
+148 TVKAEII

-194 QPDGLDWN
+194 QPDGLDWS

-212 YDWCA
+212 YGWCV

-224 KYFKTTQFYVKTT
+224 KYFKTTQFVVKTT
-237 SEIKILKLTVAANY
+237 SDIKILKLTVAANY

-265 RVEDKKTVYTEM
+265 RVSDKKTVYTEM
-277 KIVND
+277 KFVND

-306 GYSDYKTYVNGYKQA
+306 GYSDYETYVNGYKQA
-321 DLAQIM
+321 DLAQRM

-341 GKNIT
+341 GKDIT
-346 VNVYPSAKENDN
+346 VNVYPRLKENDS

-365 VTIYNVAA
+365 VTIYKVAA

-433 FFGKKIEEQDVVT
+433 FFGKKIEEQDIVT

>member
-1 MVKINVTNRLKRFT
+1 
-15 AKGKTLHP
+15 
-23 FGEEHLS
+23 
-30 PLETDWIARRE
+30 
-41 REGVLI
+41 
-47 IAQNLFLKGE
+47 
-57 TNMKKIVALVLA
+57 MKKIVALVLA

-74 SLGVSALALTKIEL
+74 SLGVSALALTKIDL
-88 NKVEKTDDGKKL
+88 DQVEVTEDGTKL
-100 IKFENTVDILGDPAA
+100 IKFVDTVDFIGSG
-115 DKVLYTDG
+115 KVLYTNG
-123 AKGGVAYFVLNT
+123 PHGGVAYFVLKT

-148 TVKAEVM
+148 AVKAEII
-155 DYNPE
+155 DYDPE
-160 TMEWVD
+160 KMEFVD
-166 GVAYQVVRKDGKA
+166 GADWAVVRKDGKA
-179 IDEWLNKI
+179 IDEYL
-187 PAYDKDT
+187 AAST
-194 QPDGLDWN
+194 TLDWS
-202 KCVPEGGKDQ
+202 KCVESGKGN
-212 YDWCA
+212 YDWCK
-217 YAAKTLN
+217 YVAKTLN
-224 KYFKTTQFYVKTT
+224 KEFKTTQFVVKTT
-237 SEIKILKLTVAANY
+237 SEIKVLKLTVAANY

-265 RVEDKKTVYTEM
+265 RVADKKTVYTEM
-277 KIVND
+277 KFVND

-293 AAEYKYALELFDT
+293 AAENDYALELFDE
-306 GYSDYKTYVNGYKQA
+306 GYSDYETYLAGYKTP
-321 DLAQIM
+321 DTAQRL

-341 GKNIT
+341 GKDIT
-346 VNVYPSAKENDN
+346 VNVYPTPKENDE

-380 EYYEKEVKEANK
+380 EYYEKEVKEATS

-423 LDWTYFQLRE
+423 LDWTYFELRE
-433 FFGKKIEEQDVVT
+433 FFGKKVEEQDIVT
-446 YYIIKDGKV
+446 YYILKDGKV

-484 QYQIAVKV
+484 QYAIAVKV
-492 PAENKGEKNPNTGA
+492 PAENKGEENPNTGA

>member
-1 MVKINVTNRLKRFT
+1 
-15 AKGKTLHP
+15 
-23 FGEEHLS
+23 
-30 PLETDWIARRE
+30 
-41 REGVLI
+41 
-47 IAQNLFLKGE
+47 
-57 TNMKKIVALVLA
+57 MKKIVALVLA

-74 SLGVSALALTKIEL
+74 SLGVSALALTEIKL
-88 NKVEKTDDGKKL
+88 DQVEVTEDGTKL
-100 IKFENTVDILGDPAA
+100 IKFVDTVDFIGSG
-115 DKVLYTDG
+115 KVLYTNG
-123 AKGGVAYFVLNT
+123 PHGGVAYFVLNT

-148 TVKAEVM
+148 AVKAEII
-155 DYNPE
+155 DYDPE
-160 TMEWVD
+160 KMEFVD
-166 GVAYQVVRKDGKA
+166 GADWAVVRKDGKA
-179 IDEWLNKI
+179 IDEYL
-187 PAYDKDT
+187 AAST
-194 QPDGLDWN
+194 TLDWS
-202 KCVPEGGKDQ
+202 KCVESGKGN
-212 YDWCA
+212 YDWCK
-217 YAAKTLN
+217 YVAKTLN
-224 KYFKTTQFYVKTT
+224 KEFKTTQFVVKTT
-237 SEIKILKLTVAANY
+237 SEIKVLKLTVAANY

-265 RVEDKKTVYTEM
+265 RVADKKTVYTEM
-277 KIVND
+277 KFVND

-293 AAEYKYALELFDT
+293 AAENNYALELFDE
-306 GYSDYKTYVNGYKQA
+306 GYSDYETYLAGYKTP
-321 DLAQIM
+321 DTAQRR

-341 GKNIT
+341 GKDIT
-346 VNVYPSAKENDN
+346 VNVYPTPKENDE

-380 EYYEKEVKEANK
+380 EYYEKEVKEATS

-423 LDWTYFQLRE
+423 LDWTYFELRE
-433 FFGKKIEEQDVVT
+433 FFGKKVEEQDIVT
-446 YYIIKDGKV
+446 YYILKDGKV

-484 QYQIAVKV
+484 QYAIAVKV
-492 PAENKGEKNPNTGA
+492 PAENKGEENPNTGA

>member
-1 MVKINVTNRLKRFT
+1 
-15 AKGKTLHP
+15 
-23 FGEEHLS
+23 
-30 PLETDWIARRE
+30 
-41 REGVLI
+41 
-47 IAQNLFLKGE
+47 
-57 TNMKKIVALVLA
+57 MKKIVALVLA

-74 SLGVSALALTKIEL
+74 SLGVSALALTKIDL
-88 NKVEKTDDGKKL
+88 DQVEVTEDGKSHY
-100 IKFENTVDILGDPAA
+100 KFQDTVFFDGDTSK
-115 DKVLYTDG
+115 DKVLYTKG
-123 AKGGVAYFVLNT
+123 PHGGVAHFVINT

-148 TVKAEVM
+148 AVKAEVM

-160 TMEWVD
+160 TMEYLSD
-166 GVAYQVVRKDGKA
+166 ATYDLARKDGSANKLA
-179 IDEWLNKI
+179 EDLANTKTVDWSEEAKMNRYEWIKYV
-187 PAYDKDT
+187 AT
-194 QPDGLDWN
+194 
-202 KCVPEGGKDQ
+202 
-212 YDWCA
+212 
-217 YAAKTLN
+217 TLN
-224 KYFKTTQFYVKTT
+224 KEFKTTQYYAKCT
-237 SEIKILKLTVAANY
+237 SEIKVLKLTVAANY

-265 RVEDKKTVYTEM
+265 RVADKKTVYTEM
-277 KIVND
+277 KFVND

-306 GYSDYKTYVNGYKQA
+306 GYSDYETYVNGYKQA
-321 DLAQIM
+321 DLAQRM

-341 GKNIT
+341 GKDIT
-346 VNVYPSAKENDN
+346 VNVYPTPKENDE

-380 EYYEKEVKEANK
+380 EYYEREAKEANK

-415 SKFTVNFD
+415 SKFTVNFN
-423 LDWTYFQLRE
+423 LDWTYFELRE
-433 FFGKKIEEQDVVT
+433 FFGKKVEEQDIVT
-446 YYIIKDGKV
+446 YYILKDGKV

-484 QYQIAVKV
+484 QYAIAVKV
-492 PAENKGEKNPNTGA
+492 PAENKGEENPNTGA